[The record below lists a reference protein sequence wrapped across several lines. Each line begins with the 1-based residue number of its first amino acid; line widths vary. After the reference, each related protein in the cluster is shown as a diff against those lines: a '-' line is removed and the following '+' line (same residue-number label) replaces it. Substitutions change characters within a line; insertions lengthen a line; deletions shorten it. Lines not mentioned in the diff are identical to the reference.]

1 MSSNR
6 RDSDLIAQSKRTS
19 PCQASV
25 LSMGSSPWLS
35 KDKQEAASY
44 ENTSVPEG
52 RTPCEYLPSQNQAMA
67 LLSRA
72 LIPSKRGAFIQ
83 RFQQSV
89 SKEDNR
95 ILGEP
100 TICNT
105 PTRWIAGAFS
115 SSRDGRHVS

>member
-6 RDSDLIAQSKRTS
+6 RDSDLIAKSKRTS

-25 LSMGSSPWLS
+25 LSMGSLPRLS
-35 KDKQEAASY
+35 NDEQDAAGDGD
-44 ENTSVPEG
+44 TSVPEG
-52 RTPCEYLPSQNQAMA
+52 RSPREYLPSQNQAMA

-72 LIPSKRGAFIQ
+72 LIPSKREAFTL

-89 SKEDNR
+89 TKEDNR

-100 TICNT
+100 TI
-105 PTRWIAGAFS
+105 
-115 SSRDGRHVS
+115 